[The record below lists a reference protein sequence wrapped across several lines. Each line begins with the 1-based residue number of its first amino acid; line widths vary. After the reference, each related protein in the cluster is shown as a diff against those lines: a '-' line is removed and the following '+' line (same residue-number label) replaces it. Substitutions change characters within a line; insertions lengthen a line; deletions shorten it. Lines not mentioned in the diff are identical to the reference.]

1 METTTLLARNHPR
14 HLLPLGFTGMRDV
27 IRPRY
32 DDMYILSETF
42 ASQTA
47 VKRRSHINHYDLI

>member
-42 ASQTA
+42 DSQTA
-47 VKRRSHINHYDLI
+47 VKNGGHI